1 MMMSKSSFAKGIK
14 GLALVAASGILAAQ
28 TAPPIGKFY
37 IVGMG
42 TAPDLITV
50 RAQKVIA
57 RLLYKS

>member
-1 MMMSKSSFAKGIK
+1 LQQDQAIFLQIIV
-14 GLALVAASGILAAQ
+14 VASRILAAQ
-28 TAPPIGKFY
+28 TVPPIGKFY

-57 RLLYKS
+57 RLLYKR